1 MIFSNTE
8 FYFAE
13 PNNISLSEINLN
25 KDEAK
30 HLIQVMRHSLGDEIN
45 ITDGLGNIY
54 KCELI
59 KTEKISAKLKIF
71 KKNNIPEIYPNIVFY
86 IPILK
91 SSDRL
96 EFALE
101 KCVELG
107 ITHFVIY
114 SSDKSYKRGLKLERL
129 NKILL
134 AAMKQSLNSTLADIK
149 IIKDLK
155 SELCE
160 MKKFVIFDQHA
171 DIHLSKYLKDKNN
184 YEKINFIIGPEGG
197 FSEDEMK
204 KMNNFLKVYVTKNRL
219 RTETAVISAASFL
232 SSIKF

>member
-13 PNNISLSEINLN
+13 PNDITLSEIILN
-25 KDEAK
+25 RDETK
-30 HLIQVMRHSLGDEIN
+30 HLTQVMRHSLGDEIN
-45 ITDGLGNIY
+45 ITDGLGNVY

-59 KTEKISAKLKIF
+59 KTEKVSAKLKIIE
-71 KKNNIPEIYPNIVFY
+71 KNINPELYPNIVFY

-114 SSDKSYKRGLKLERL
+114 SSDKSYKRGVKLERL

-155 SELCE
+155 SQLSE
-160 MKKFVIFDQHA
+160 MKKSVIFDQHA
-171 DIHLSKYLKDKNN
+171 DIHLSNYLKAKNN
-184 YEKINFIIGPEGG
+184 SDNINFIIGPEGG
-197 FSEDEMK
+197 FSEDEMEI
-204 KMNNFLKVYVTKNRL
+204 MNNFQKVYITQNRL

-232 SSIKF
+232 SILKI